1 MKDGSTAIDVHT
13 KPTVSPRPQNLFKS
27 VQPNNFY
34 SMRRVW
40 EEPKQGEVEERCAG
54 RTGTEILGEVGALTA
69 LVRPQATPNNNQR
82 SPANVMKTGLTLR
95 KEAAA
100 RLSAGIMSET
110 KLPSSHS
117 CPVNRQ
123 GLSVINQS
131 SLSVETKPKALSGA
145 YWLFAVRVW
154 ET

>member
-69 LVRPQATPNNNQR
+69 LVRPQATPKQQ
-82 SPANVMKTGLTLR
+82 PTI
-95 KEAAA
+95 
-100 RLSAGIMSET
+100 AG
-110 KLPSSHS
+110 
-117 CPVNRQ
+117 
-123 GLSVINQS
+123 
-131 SLSVETKPKALSGA
+131 
-145 YWLFAVRVW
+145 
-154 ET
+154 